1 MCSTPAR
8 WSPRARGYVGSS
20 LHGRIVAM
28 AHGVPQLNLHRTA
41 DARRVD
47 KQRAYA
53 ATWEAPGLPASAGD
67 ADTMAGALDTAL
79 DVDAAVL
86 VATARRLA
94 NAARV
99 GYVAAAWALD

>member
-1 MCSTPAR
+1 
-8 WSPRARGYVGSS
+8 V
-20 LHGRIVAM
+20 
-28 AHGVPQLNLHRTA
+28 LNLHRTA

-67 ADTMAGALDTAL
+67 ADSMAGALDTAL

-94 NAARV
+94 NTARV